1 MKLKKVIIAL
11 VFVCCILAI
20 VSSNQVFA
28 ESMMDRINNQINT
41 NANGSVV
48 NATKSISGSIITIV
62 QVVCAGVAV
71 AMICM
76 VAIKYMTSAPGEKA
90 DIKKH
95 AIVYV
100 VGAVIMFATTGILEI
115 IQNFANSIN

>member
-11 VFVCCILAI
+11 VFVCCIFAI
-20 VSSNQVFA
+20 MNSNQVFA

-41 NANGSVV
+41 SAEGSVV

-100 VGAVIMFATTGILEI
+100 VGAVVMFATTGILEI
-115 IQNFANSIN
+115 IQKFANSIN